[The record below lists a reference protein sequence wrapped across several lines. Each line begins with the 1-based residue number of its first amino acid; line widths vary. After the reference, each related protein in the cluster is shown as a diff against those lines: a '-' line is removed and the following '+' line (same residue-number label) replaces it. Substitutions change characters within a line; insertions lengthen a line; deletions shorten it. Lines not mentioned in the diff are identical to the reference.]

1 MNNKTNN
8 VSVCFFLAVSI
19 LLTGC
24 KDAPPE
30 GPAGPGDYSLC
41 SYRDNLEAEGYAS
54 ARLSY
59 PCESDAP
66 LLAAV
71 TLTGGYTN
79 IKEQMYWLADHLTL
93 HGFVVLTVTPNN
105 VFGGVDFWEQAHRD
119 AYYELLDENQRVDS
133 PVFGRIDP
141 ARIAL
146 AGYSNGGAGAMRVA
160 NELGNQIASVVGM
173 ASFFPQL
180 GTPQFPGLAADTLTM
195 VGTLDTTA
203 LPFVLQSVYES
214 LPDNTQHAF
223 VQHAFVE
230 FRWVSH
236 FDWIAF
242 GRFHN
247 KFKMLI
253 LSWLELSLN
262 DNPEYEGYLYGAE
275 HQEHIDSGWYRDYL
289 WRGPVVIDDSMP

>member
-1 MNNKTNN
+1 MHNKINNA
-8 VSVCFFLAVSI
+8 SVYFYIVIATLLA
-19 LLTGC
+19 GC

-30 GPAGPGDYSLC
+30 GPAAPGEYSLC
-41 SYRDNLEAEGYAS
+41 SYRDNLSADGYAS

-79 IKEQMYWLADHLTL
+79 IKEQMYWLADHLTR

-119 AYYELLDENQRVDS
+119 AYYELLDENQRQDS
-133 PVFGRIDP
+133 PVYGRIDLN
-141 ARIAL
+141 RIAL

-160 NELGNQIASVVGM
+160 NELKDRIASVVGM
-173 ASFFPQL
+173 APFFPQF

-203 LPFVLQSVYES
+203 LPFVLESVYET
-214 LPDNTQHAF
+214 LPDNAQHAF
-223 VQHAFVE
+223 AE

-262 DNPEYEGYLYGAE
+262 NNPEYESYLYGTE
-275 HQEHIDSGWYRDYL
+275 NQQHLDSGWYRDYL
-289 WRGPVVIDDSMP
+289 WRGPVTIDHSVP